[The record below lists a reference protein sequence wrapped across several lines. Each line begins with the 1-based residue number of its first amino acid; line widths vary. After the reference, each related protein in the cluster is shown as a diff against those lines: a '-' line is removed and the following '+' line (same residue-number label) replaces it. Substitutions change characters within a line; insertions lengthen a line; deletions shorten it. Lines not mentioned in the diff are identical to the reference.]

1 MDTVQKRRRRSGRVR
16 RKNPTLLE
24 AIGQEGHGAF
34 GITEDIGRGGCSVIA
49 PTLLQPG
56 AALKLYLSV
65 RSEVLEAEG
74 RIVHHRSMPDGR
86 YEMGIEILKMDP
98 VQRSR
103 FNLHFGGLS
112 GDSPQEDPDA
122 SLPPGDGTC

>member
-1 MDTVQKRRRRSGRVR
+1 MDREMQRRRSGRVR
-16 RKNPTLLE
+16 RRNPALLE
-24 AIGQEGHGAF
+24 AIEQEGRGAF
-34 GITEDIGRGGCSVIA
+34 GITVDVGRGGCSVIA

-56 AALKLYLSV
+56 ASLRLYLSV

-74 RIVHHRSMPDGR
+74 RIVHHRAMPDGR

-112 GDSPQEDPDA
+112 GDDPQEVSDA
-122 SLPPGDGTC
+122 SRPPGDKTH